1 MEDYILPSPKNLA
14 KKEETRTV
22 SLRVKE
28 KTMTAFEKYAKQNN
42 TTASALINGVL
53 DSYILYWQQKDINQ
67 NPQEYYK
74 RDIEATKKVMAQY
87 LEKLASRMNKF
98 TDKEL
103 CYAIFENSDLFGF
116 CNFDNDEVE
125 KYGIIKFED
134 FINEVINGKYFRGEF
149 YVATHDSEEHEFAC
163 VHWDENHKS
172 EMDVYDDEYR
182 ATERCGVRIYVPA
195 EKFPI
200 LGYIIQQY
208 KKKSDI
214 LYGKKR
220 KQLFSRDTDQRIVN
234 AINESKVDSPAGRIK
249 FAKKIA
255 KILSDFE
262 GVQDE

>member
-1 MEDYILPSPKNLA
+1 MEDFILPSPRNLA

-53 DSYILYWQQKDINQ
+53 DSYIFYWQQKDINQ

-74 RDIEATKKVMAQY
+74 RDIESTRKVMAQY

-103 CYAIFENSDLFGF
+103 CYAIFENNDLFGF
-116 CNFDNDEVE
+116 DNFYNDEVG
-125 KYGIIKFED
+125 KYGIIKYED
-134 FINEVINGKYFRGEF
+134 FINEVINGRDFGGEF
-149 YVATHDSEEHEFAC
+149 YVATHDSEDHEFTC
-163 VHWDENHKS
+163 VHWDEKHKS
-172 EMDVYDDEYR
+172 KMNIYDDEDG
-182 ATERCGVRIYVPA
+182 AAQGCGVRIYVPA

-214 LYGKKR
+214 LYGKNR
-220 KQLFSRDTDQRIVN
+220 KQLFSKDTDRQIVDV
-234 AINESKVDSPAGRIK
+234 INECKVDSPMSRIK
-249 FAKKIA
+249 FAKRIA